1 MQEEGRWCG
10 HRPHD
15 QDQALGQ
22 NRALEMPLKRLGIYE
37 RDNAQRSESL
47 ALQMVLV
54 K

>member
-1 MQEEGRWCG
+1 VVIDHTTKIELW
-10 HRPHD
+10 D
-15 QDQALGQ
+15 K
-22 NRALEMPLKRLGIYE
+22 NRALEMPLKRLGICE